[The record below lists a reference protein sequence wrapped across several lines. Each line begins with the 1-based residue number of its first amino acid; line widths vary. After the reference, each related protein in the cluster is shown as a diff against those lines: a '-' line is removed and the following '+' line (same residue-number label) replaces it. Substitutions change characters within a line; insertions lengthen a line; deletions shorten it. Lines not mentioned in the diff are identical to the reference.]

1 MMASILGGGHLR
13 AWGNLRASLERG
25 VIAFDDLHGEDVWSY
40 FTKTNPDE
48 GNVFYQAMSDFSH
61 AVIPAILSSYQ
72 FPATGTL
79 VDVAGGNGTLLCA
92 ALSQQPGLRG

>member
-40 FTKTNPDE
+40 FTKPT
-48 GNVFYQAMSDFSH
+48 QTK
-61 AVIPAILSSYQ
+61 
-72 FPATGTL
+72 ATSFTK
-79 VDVAGGNGTLLCA
+79 
-92 ALSQQPGLRG
+92 R